1 MDPKHLIALSRPH
14 MADVRAGSGVAPRKN
29 LLKFIVVKKNYK
41 KLHEAFTEFNWILG
55 RISGL

>member
-1 MDPKHLIALSRPH
+1 MDPKHQIALSQPH

-41 KLHEAFTEFNWILG
+41 KLHEAFTE
-55 RISGL
+55 